1 MYDTAPVCGL
11 QRLGDLLGDL
21 ETGLD
26 AEGTVVHLLPSPQHP
41 GNAVSA
47 GEQVV
52 IGTEKHLAGPGDR
65 LYQIAPPYGTNMVV
79 AISSRQPLFTQPR
92 REVEQASEYFFALG
106 NELRQPWANG
116 VAAANY
122 LFVDS
127 IPAP

>member
-1 MYDTAPVCGL
+1 M
-11 QRLGDLLGDL
+11 
-21 ETGLD
+21 
-26 AEGTVVHLLPSPQHP
+26 
-41 GNAVSA
+41 
-47 GEQVV
+47 
-52 IGTEKHLAGPGDR
+52 IGTEENQSILGGR
-65 LYQIAPPYGTNMVV
+65 LYRIAPPYGTNMVV
-79 AISSRQPLFTQPR
+79 AISSRQPLFTRPR